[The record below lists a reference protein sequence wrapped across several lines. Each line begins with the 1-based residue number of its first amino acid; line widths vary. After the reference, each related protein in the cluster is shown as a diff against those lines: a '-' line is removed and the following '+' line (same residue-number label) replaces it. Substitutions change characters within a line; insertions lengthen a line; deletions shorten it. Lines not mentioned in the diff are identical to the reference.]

1 MNHPP
6 LILKRNEERRLRAGH
21 LWVFSNEVDTSRTPL
36 DGFEPGELVQVLAHN
51 GKPLGVGYVN
61 PHSLICTRLLTRGEA
76 HDFDTGVL
84 RHRIEQALNL
94 REVLFEEP
102 FYRLIHGES
111 DLLPGLVVDRYDEI
125 LVVQLNTAGMDRMQQ
140 MVLDTLEE
148 VLLTRAILLRN
159 DSPAR
164 ELEGLDRHVV
174 TAIGHVPETVELR
187 ENGLRYLAPLA
198 GGQKTGWFY
207 DHRRNR
213 ARLRDYARDRTVL
226 DLFSYLGGW
235 GLQAAAGGA
244 HRVTCVDSSGDAL
257 ELLQKNAVLNDLESR
272 VETLQGDAFDILKE
286 LKASGTRFDMV
297 VLDPP
302 AFIRRRKDHKAGLEA
317 YRRLNQLALQLL
329 EDEGILVT
337 ASCSWHLQ
345 EKDFT
350 DLLRRSAL
358 FLNRDL
364 QLLEPGAQGPDH
376 PVHPAI
382 PETRYLKCW
391 FCRSSVEQG

>member
-21 LWVFSNEVDTSRTPL
+21 LWVFSNEVDTARTPL

-51 GKPLGVGYVN
+51 GKTLGVGYVN
-61 PHSLICTRLLTRGEA
+61 PHSLICARLLTRGEA

-94 REVLFEEP
+94 REALFEEP

-125 LVVQLNTAGMDRMQQ
+125 LVVQLNTAGMDRMKQ
-140 MVLDTLEE
+140 MVLDALEE

-244 HRVTCVDSSGDAL
+244 HRVTCADSSGDAL
-257 ELLQKNAVLNDLESR
+257 ELLQKNAALNDLESR
-272 VETLQGDAFDILKE
+272 IETLQGDAFDILKE
-286 LKASGTRFDMV
+286 LKAAGTKFDMV

-391 FCRSSVEQG
+391 FCRSSMSME

>member
-1 MNHPP
+1 MDHPP

-21 LWVFSNEVDTSRTPL
+21 LWVFSNEVDTARTPL
-36 DGFEPGELVQVLAHN
+36 DGFEPGELVRILAHN
-51 GKPLGVGYVN
+51 GKVLGVGYVN
-61 PHSLICTRLLTRGEA
+61 PRSLICARLLTRGES
-76 HDFDTGVL
+76 HDFDAGML
-84 RHRIEQALNL
+84 RRRIEQALSL

-111 DLLPGLVVDRYDEI
+111 DLLPGLVVDRYDGT

-140 MVLDTLEE
+140 MVLDALEE

-174 TAIGHVPETVELR
+174 TAFGKVPETVEVQ
-187 ENGLRYLAPLA
+187 EGGLRFLAPLA
-198 GGQKTGWFY
+198 SGQKTGWFF

-213 ARLRDYARDRTVL
+213 TRLRDYAKERRVL

-244 HRVTCVDSSGDAL
+244 HQVQCVDSSQDAL
-257 ELLQKNAVLNDLESR
+257 ELLQRNAALNGLESK
-272 VETLQGDAFDILKE
+272 VETLQGDAFDVLKE
-286 LKASGTRFDMV
+286 LRAGGAKFDLV

-302 AFIRRRKDHKAGLEA
+302 AFIKRRKDYKSGLEA
-317 YRRLNQLALQLL
+317 YRRLNQMALQVL

-345 EKDFT
+345 EKDLT

-358 FLNRDL
+358 YLNRDL
-364 QLLEPGAQGPDH
+364 QLLEPGSQGPDH

-391 FCRSSVEQG
+391 FCRSSMMPD